1 MSKEIAI
8 REEGAVA
15 VTSPMSLKELED
27 KFIASLDVRPNSRDL
42 YRRTLKQYFNWIA
55 DKGYLLTDM
64 ARPQIIEYK
73 EDLLARGLSALTVG
87 SYLVTVRLFYEW
99 AEAQKYYPNIARG
112 VRNPKRKQAFKKQP
126 LTPDQAQGLLKHYKD
141 PRDFAL
147 VNLMVRTGLRC
158 IEVSRAN
165 TEDITYKGSQRVLL
179 IQGKGRDEL
188 DQFVLLTDKAY
199 RPIEEYLSSRKAKT
213 SEPLFISTSNNSQGE
228 RLSTRTVSHIAKEAL
243 KGIGLDE
250 KAFTAHSL
258 RHTAIVN
265 SRRAGATLEQ
275 AQAMARHSSPVTTQ
289 IYDSVFRDEDRLLHS
304 AEMLIDKLY

>member
-73 EDLLARGLSALTVG
+73 EDLLARGMSALTVG
-87 SYLVTVRLFYEW
+87 SYLVTVRLFYSW
-99 AEAQKYYPNIARG
+99 AEALKYYPNIARG
-112 VRNPKRKQAFKKQP
+112 VRNPKRKQQFKKQP

>member
-275 AQAMARHSSPVTTQ
+275 AQAMARHSSQVTTQ

>member
-73 EDLLARGLSALTVG
+73 EDLLARGMSALTVG